1 MAKRGIDVGVEITG
15 SAKGFKSAAEDAQKA
30 TAALKSKASSD
41 SKGIA
46 AAFQSMGGAIGRA
59 VKGISAAFKALL
71 ANPIALALTAI
82 VGVLGGLLKAFKSTD
97 KGATE
102 FAARFEQ
109 VKAII
114 DVVRQRLVSVGEA
127 IGHVFKGEWKE
138 AGASFK
144 EAVTGIGDQLKE
156 ATRAAREYAYAI
168 DAIGDSESNYVSQ
181 SADIRNKIAK
191 LEFSAQD
198 KTRSSSARKADLKE
212 AIGLSEQEAKAHQD
226 LARRKLDTEIKYLAD
241 KNNIRSEDILAFI
254 RMTDLEQENASDALK
269 NLRNNYED
277 KFAEIEKLY
286 AGWIDADTTFYEQN
300 KRNISKLTTF
310 EQEEIRKREDALKKL
325 KATYGDVYSIIVKI
339 PTFAG
344 LGKVEKT
351 TKGARMARGGK
362 TLAGVTTEGPGED
375 DLKIFTSLGELL
387 ADTTNKTILL
397 TNAFAALGDTIEGVA
412 AGGEGAM
419 KGMVTAILESIRQII
434 GAYLSQAIAATIK
447 DSTKYPFP
455 ISLAMAAIGVAAITG
470 LWKSKVPSFAQGG
483 MVPAG
488 YPNDTFPAL
497 LSSGEKIIP
506 SSKMSQTIHL
516 TFDPIRI
523 EGKNLVIPIR
533 RMSDYITG

>member
-1 MAKRGIDVGVEITG
+1 
-15 SAKGFKSAAEDAQKA
+15 
-30 TAALKSKASSD
+30 
-41 SKGIA
+41 
-46 AAFQSMGGAIGRA
+46 
-59 VKGISAAFKALL
+59 
-71 ANPIALALTAI
+71 
-82 VGVLGGLLKAFKSTD
+82 
-97 KGATE
+97 
-102 FAARFEQ
+102 
-109 VKAII
+109 
-114 DVVRQRLVSVGEA
+114 
-127 IGHVFKGEWKE
+127 
-138 AGASFK
+138 
-144 EAVTGIGDQLKE
+144 
-156 ATRAAREYAYAI
+156 
-168 DAIGDSESNYVSQ
+168 
-181 SADIRNKIAK
+181 
-191 LEFSAQD
+191 
-198 KTRSSSARKADLKE
+198 
-212 AIGLSEQEAKAHQD
+212 
-226 LARRKLDTEIKYLAD
+226 
-241 KNNIRSEDILAFI
+241 
-254 RMTDLEQENASDALK
+254 MTDLEQENASDALK

>member
-1 MAKRGIDVGVEITG
+1 VSKKGIDVGVEITG

-144 EAVTGIGDQLKE
+144 EAVTGIGDQLRD

-181 SADIRNKIAK
+181 SADVRNKIAK

-212 AIGLSEQEAKAHQD
+212 AIGLSEQEAEAQKD
-226 LARRKLDTEIKYLAD
+226 LAKRKLDTEIQYLAD
-241 KNNIRSEDILAFI
+241 KNNIRKEDILAFI
-254 RMTDLEQENASDALK
+254 RMTDQEQENASDALK

-310 EQEEIRKREDALKKL
+310 EQEEIRKRQEALKKL
-325 KATYGDVYSIIVKI
+325 KETYEDVYSIIVKI
-339 PTFAG
+339 PTFAS

-351 TKGARMARGGK
+351 TKGVGMARGGK
-362 TLAGVTTEGPGED
+362 TLAGISTESPIEGE
-375 DLKIFTSLGELL
+375 LPVLTSLSDIL
-387 ADTTNKTILL
+387 ADNTVKTNLL
-397 TNAFAALGDTIEGVA
+397 TDAFSTLGETIGDVASGTKGAL
-412 AGGEGAM
+412 
-419 KGMVTAILESIRQII
+419 KGMVTGVLESIRQII
-434 GAYLSQAIAATIK
+434 NAYMAEAIAATIAK
-447 DSTKYPFP
+447 NAALPFGL
-455 ISLAMAAIGVAAITG
+455 IAASIGVAALTVF
-470 LWKSKVPSFAQGG
+470 WKSAVPSFAQGG

-488 YPNDTFPAL
+488 YPDDTFPAL
-497 LSSGEKIIP
+497 LSSGENIIP
-506 SSKMSQTIHL
+506 SNKMSQTIHL
-516 TFDPIRI
+516 KVDPIHVLGRDI
-523 EGKNLVIPIR
+523 IIQLRRTEGENE
-533 RMSDYITG
+533 